1 MSAAPTLAAD
11 LAIAPG
17 GTIGI
22 VGAGQLGRMMALAAR
37 SLGYRVHVLTGETEP
52 GTDTPAGP
60 VSDRQVHGS
69 FSDELVLQEFVAGV
83 DIVTFEFENVDTA
96 VDDVAAQHDVPVRPG
111 GRAVRVAQHRGRE
124 KDFLTRAA
132 IPVAPY
138 VVARS
143 AAELAEAIDHL
154 GGLVIAKTAAFGYD
168 GKGQVRIAE
177 ASQAAAAWTALGVDE
192 VVVES
197 VVPFVVEVSV
207 VVARSITGETAD
219 YGPIENRHVDGILD
233 TSAWPSCLAAEVA
246 ERARSLARSVA
257 RALDYVGILAVEM
270 FVLADHS
277 VLVNEIAP
285 RPAQFGSPDHRSG
298 SDEPVRATCPGGVR
312 PAARQ
317 HGDAS
322 GGHGEPARRHLGVR
336 PTPVEQ
342 RPGRS
347 CRAPAPL
354 REVPGAARPQDGAPD
369 RSGRIGR
376 RCSGPVHDRP
386 VRPQPIPT
394 RSWRGYAPAR
404 RWRRPAGEQKVMTHV
419 QR

>member
-285 RPAQFGSPDHRSG
+285 RPHNSGHLTIEAAATSQFEQH
-298 SDEPVRATCPGGVR
+298 VRAVCGLPLGSTEMR
-312 PAARQ
+312 PAAMANLL
-317 HGDAS
+317 GDIWAFGPPQWS
-322 GGHGEPARRHLGVR
+322 SALADPAVHLHLYGKS
-336 PTPVEQ
+336 Q
-342 RPGRS
+342 ARPGRKMGHLTVLAES
-347 CRAPAPL
+347 ADDARARSMTARSALNRSLPDPGVVTPRHGAGADL
-354 REVPGAARPQDGAPD
+354 RVSR
-369 RSGRIGR
+369 
-376 RCSGPVHDRP
+376 
-386 VRPQPIPT
+386 
-394 RSWRGYAPAR
+394 
-404 RWRRPAGEQKVMTHV
+404 K
-419 QR
+419 